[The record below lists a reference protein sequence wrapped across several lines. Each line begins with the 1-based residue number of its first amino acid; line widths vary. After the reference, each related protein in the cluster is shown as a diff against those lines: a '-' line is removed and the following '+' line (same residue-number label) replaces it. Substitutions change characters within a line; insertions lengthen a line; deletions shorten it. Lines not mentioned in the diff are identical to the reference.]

1 MTICQR
7 CGWLIPTDCTCRT
20 DELGAARLRD
30 VVERRHRESVAR
42 ARASGWRVTNAPDTP
57 EQRAAG

>member
-30 VVERRHRESVAR
+30 VVERRHREAVAR
-42 ARASGWRVTNAPDTP
+42 ARSSGWRGTSAS
-57 EQRAAG
+57 EARERRAAG